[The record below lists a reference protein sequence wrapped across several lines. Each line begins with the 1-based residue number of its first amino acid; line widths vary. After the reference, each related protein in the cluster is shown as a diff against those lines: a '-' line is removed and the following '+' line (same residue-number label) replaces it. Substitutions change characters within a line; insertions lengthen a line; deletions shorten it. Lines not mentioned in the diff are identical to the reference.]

1 MNIDKFLL
9 DILVC
14 PLTKKSLLM
23 IDAATLH
30 KLNVAV
36 DKGKLRDKSGSLVSP
51 RLQNA
56 LLREDGALAY
66 PVWDD
71 MPRLLVDAAIEMDQ
85 LR

>member
-14 PLTKKSLLM
+14 PVSKKSLQM
-23 IDAATLH
+23 MDATTLH
-30 KLNVAV
+30 KLNAAIE
-36 DKGKLRDKSGSLVSP
+36 KGKLRDKSGSLVSP
-51 RLQNA
+51 RLQHA

-71 MPRLLVDAAIEMDQ
+71 MPRLLVEAAIEMDQ